1 MYKHDEVQSY
11 HTKYVTEICG
21 KPNLGIFL
29 KACKILSR
37 SNLPWNMRSELSIS
51 FQLQNV
57 WVENIV
63 IKN

>member
-29 KACKILSR
+29 KKS
-37 SNLPWNMRSELSIS
+37 
-51 FQLQNV
+51 LQNLV
-57 WVENIV
+57 TIQPSM
-63 IKN
+63 KHAF